1 MDIEKKVKEL
11 NEESKQKKHI
21 FIMILGV
28 LTLLLALIGASF
40 AYFTATIN
48 KPRGNQ
54 SLVLG
59 TTTLEGVT
67 FKSTNNLTLLE
78 AYPGNS
84 VETEYTVT
92 NPNAGA
98 KVRYTL
104 KVVADINEF
113 TPEGGLKQVL
123 IKTTGGDILEERV
136 IDFTDG
142 ENVKEGILVSN
153 KELSSKESDTYKIKL
168 EFAETN
174 QNQDANRGKSFVAHI
189 EVTQSIVVES

>member
-1 MDIEKKVKEL
+1 MNIEKKVQEMSEQSKE
-11 NEESKQKKHI
+11 KKHVL
-21 FIMILGV
+21 IMVLGL

-40 AYFTATIN
+40 AYFTAVIN

-59 TTTLEGVT
+59 TATLEGAT
-67 FKSTNNLTLLE
+67 FKSTNSLTLLE
-78 AYPGNS
+78 ARPGDF

-92 NPNAGA
+92 NPNASA

-113 TPEGGLKQVL
+113 TLQGGEKQVL
-123 IKTTGGDILEERV
+123 IKASGGNLLEERV

-142 ENVKEGILVSN
+142 TTTREGILISN
-153 KELSSKESDTYKIKL
+153 KDLSSKQSDTYKIKL

-189 EVTQSIVVES
+189 EVIQSIVVES